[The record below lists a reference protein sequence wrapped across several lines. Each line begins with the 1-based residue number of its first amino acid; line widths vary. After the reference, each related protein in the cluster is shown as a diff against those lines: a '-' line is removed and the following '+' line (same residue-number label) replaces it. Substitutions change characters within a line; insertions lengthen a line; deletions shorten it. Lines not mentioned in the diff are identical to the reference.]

1 MDVLFVSGLLP
12 MNCPLNFASVHFRLA
27 DCSEFNVR
35 ILSDSTRVS
44 PNRKDCDKYFHLQTT
59 IINEFQLAIAE
70 SPVRRIICVSSH
82 DTANNYDTRKHMKVT
97 PHPASQYANN
107 QSLISTGS
115 VIDVESVRMPT
126 ASAFEKQL
134 DRVYVDMQTYTIL
147 KSQFITIYRQ

>member
-35 ILSDSTRVS
+35 IL
-44 PNRKDCDKYFHLQTT
+44 
-59 IINEFQLAIAE
+59 
-70 SPVRRIICVSSH
+70 SSH

-134 DRVYVDMQTYTIL
+134 DRVYVDMQTHTIL